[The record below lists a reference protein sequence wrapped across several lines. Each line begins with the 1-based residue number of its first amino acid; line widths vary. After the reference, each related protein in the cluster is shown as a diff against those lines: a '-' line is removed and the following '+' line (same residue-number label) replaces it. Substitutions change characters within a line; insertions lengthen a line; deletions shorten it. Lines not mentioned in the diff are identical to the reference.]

1 MCSTVPGLRLRC
13 ALPKD
18 GNIDRIRGAILN
30 LSVIRQQCAR
40 RRLSVQNHG
49 GECRGE
55 LTREKTMP
63 AFGPELTQLM
73 RSVLDEVMAK
83 VPVESSSPAVKARL
97 AECILKAAAQGHTTY
112 SELVTAASNQI
123 QVVVALLT

>member
-1 MCSTVPGLRLRC
+1 MPG
-13 ALPKD
+13 
-18 GNIDRIRGAILN
+18 
-30 LSVIRQQCAR
+30 
-40 RRLSVQNHG
+40 
-49 GECRGE
+49 GE
-55 LTREKTMP
+55 LTRETTMP

-73 RSVLDEVMAK
+73 RSVLDEVTK

-123 QVVVALLT
+123 QVVVSLLT

>member
-1 MCSTVPGLRLRC
+1 MPG
-13 ALPKD
+13 
-18 GNIDRIRGAILN
+18 
-30 LSVIRQQCAR
+30 
-40 RRLSVQNHG
+40 
-49 GECRGE
+49 GE
-55 LTREKTMP
+55 LTRETTMP

-73 RSVLDEVMAK
+73 RSVLDEVMTK

-123 QVVVALLT
+123 QVVVSLLT

>member
-1 MCSTVPGLRLRC
+1 VDAG
-13 ALPKD
+13 
-18 GNIDRIRGAILN
+18 
-30 LSVIRQQCAR
+30 
-40 RRLSVQNHG
+40 
-49 GECRGE
+49 GE

-73 RSVLDEVMAK
+73 RSVLDEVMTK

-123 QVVVALLT
+123 QVVVSLLT